1 MKKLLI
7 LFILALSASLN
18 AQSSS
23 KDEVAIVQ
31 SAYGKSKTDL
41 INQYLALS
49 PEQTAVFQPVY
60 DNYEAE
66 RKVLGQKKIQIIDD
80 YASKYA
86 TLTDADADQL
96 TKANLKNNLDV
107 EKLYG
112 KTYEKA
118 KKAIGATNAAKFIQ
132 LEIYLQTTI
141 REEIQD
147 SLPFIGELDKTKL
160 N

>member
-7 LFILALSASLN
+7 LLVLTLSVSLN

-23 KDEVAIVQ
+23 KDELAIIQ
-31 SAYGKSKTDL
+31 SSYGKSKTDL
-41 INQYLALS
+41 VNVYMALS
-49 PEQTAVFQPVY
+49 PAQTKAFQPVY
-60 DNYEAE
+60 DSYEAE
-66 RKVLGQKKIQIIDD
+66 RKVLGQKKIQIIDE
-80 YASKYA
+80 YAAKYA

-96 TKANLKNNLDV
+96 TKANLKNNLEV
-107 EKLYG
+107 EKLYD

-118 KKAIGATNAAKFIQ
+118 KKVIGATNAAKFIQ

-141 REEIQD
+141 RGEIQD
-147 SLPFIGELDKTKL
+147 SIPFIDEIDKTNL

>member
-7 LFILALSASLN
+7 VLILTLSATLN
-18 AQSSS
+18 AQSSA
-23 KDEVAIVQ
+23 KDELAIIQ
-31 SAYGKSKTDL
+31 SSYGKSKTDL
-41 INQYLALS
+41 INQYMALS
-49 PEQTAVFQPVY
+49 PEQTTAFQPVY
-60 DNYEAE
+60 DSYEAE

-80 YASKYA
+80 YAAKYA

-107 EKLYG
+107 EKLYS

-132 LEIYLQTTI
+132 LEVYLQTSI

-147 SLPFIGELDKTKL
+147 SIPFIGEIDKTKL

>member
-7 LFILALSASLN
+7 VLTLALSASLN

-23 KDEVAIVQ
+23 KDELAIIQ
-31 SAYGKSKTDL
+31 STYGKSKTDL
-41 INQYLALS
+41 VNVYMALN
-49 PEQTAVFQPVY
+49 PEQTTAFQGVY
-60 DNYEAE
+60 DNYETE
-66 RKVLGQKKIQIIDD
+66 RKALGQKKIQIIDD

-86 TLTDADADQL
+86 TLTDVDADQL

-107 EKLYG
+107 EKLYQ

-147 SLPFIGELDKTKL
+147 SLPFIGEIDKTKL

>member
-1 MKKLLI
+1 MKNLLT
-7 LFILALSASLN
+7 LLLLTVSVFSN

-23 KDEVAIVQ
+23 KDDIAIIQ
-31 SAYGKSKTDL
+31 SVYGKSKTDL
-41 INQYLALS
+41 VNAYMALN
-49 PEQTAVFQPVY
+49 PAQTTAFQGIY
-60 DNYEAE
+60 DSYETE

-80 YASKYA
+80 YATKYA

-96 TKANLKNNLDV
+96 IKANLKNNLDM
-107 EKLYG
+107 EKLFD

-141 REEIQD
+141 RGEIQD
-147 SLPFIGELDKTKL
+147 SIPFIGELDKTKL

>member
-7 LFILALSASLN
+7 LLILAVSMSSN

-23 KDEVAIVQ
+23 KDELAIIQ
-31 SAYGKSKTDL
+31 SSYGKSKTDL
-41 INQYLALS
+41 VNQYMALS
-49 PEQTAVFQPVY
+49 PAQTAAFQPVY
-60 DNYEAE
+60 DSYEAE
-66 RKVLGQKKIQIIDD
+66 RKALGQKKIQIIDD
-80 YASKYA
+80 YSAKYA

-96 TKANLKNNLDV
+96 TKANLKNNLDTD
-107 EKLYG
+107 KLFE

-147 SLPFIGELDKTKL
+147 SIPFIGELDKTKV

>member
-1 MKKLLI
+1 MKKL
-7 LFILALSASLN
+7 FILLIIAVSMSSN

-23 KDEVAIVQ
+23 KDELAIIQ
-31 SAYGKSKTDL
+31 STYGKSKTDL
-41 INQYLALS
+41 INQYMALS
-49 PEQTAVFQPVY
+49 PAQTTAFQPIY
-60 DNYEAE
+60 DAYETE

-80 YASKYA
+80 YATKYA
-86 TLTDADADQL
+86 TLSDADADQL
-96 TKANLKNNLDV
+96 TKANLKNNLDQ
-107 EKLYG
+107 EKLFD

-132 LEIYLQTTI
+132 LESYLQTTI
-141 REEIQD
+141 KGEIQD

>member
-7 LFILALSASLN
+7 LLVIVISMSSN

-23 KDEVAIVQ
+23 KDELAIIQ

-41 INQYLALS
+41 INQYMALS
-49 PEQTAVFQPVY
+49 PAQTTAFQPVY
-60 DNYEAE
+60 DAYEAE

-96 TKANLKNNLDV
+96 TKANLKNNLDQ
-107 EKLYG
+107 EKLFD

-118 KKAIGATNAAKFIQ
+118 KKVIGATNAAKFIQ
-132 LEIYLQTTI
+132 LESYLQTTI
-141 REEIQD
+141 KGEIQD